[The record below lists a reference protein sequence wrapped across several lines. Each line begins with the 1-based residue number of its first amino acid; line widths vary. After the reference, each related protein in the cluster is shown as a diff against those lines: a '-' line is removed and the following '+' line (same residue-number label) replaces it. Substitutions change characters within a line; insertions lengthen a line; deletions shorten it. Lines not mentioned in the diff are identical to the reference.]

1 MVLSEIFRGNNEVR
15 EAARAGVQIDTVS
28 VAGASDAASAADG
41 SGKITGAIRPPAVA
55 GSFYPADRTTLK
67 QLITHQLD
75 YSREVLQQLE
85 PTLPAGV
92 PKAVIVPHAGYVYS
106 GTAAAL
112 AYALLERGRG
122 SVTRAVIVGP
132 THRVAVRGVACS
144 TAAAFETPLGTVPVD
159 IAAER
164 KALGLSVNEPLR
176 SGTHARPGA
185 PAPAMIVNAP
195 THAQEHAVEVQIPFL
210 QTVLGPDLTIVPLN
224 AGDATPQEVGDVLR
238 ALWGGPETVIVIS
251 SDLSHYHPHEV
262 ARALDD
268 QTIADIAA
276 LHLPIHPRRAC
287 GAYPINGLLDVLKGR
302 KDMRLFELG
311 CSTSGDDGVVA
322 LAGQP
327 RPAMRDADEPVVG
340 YVSFAA
346 WESKPEADALAGAD
360 DLGTS
365 GTPSHGEV
373 LLKLAR
379 AAIRERLHIEHP
391 TAADSTASILAANPW
406 LNEPGACFVT
416 LTEGGR
422 LRGCIGSLVAH
433 RSLGKDV
440 AEHAVDAATRDPRF
454 TPVTAAGYPLL
465 NVEVSVL
472 GEPEPIT
479 VNSCDADSRGTGS
492 KTATLAS
499 LQSGPQTDAVKR
511 DGSNVE
517 RPVRSRTELEEVL
530 RPGKDGLIL
539 ADRRGRS
546 ATFLPQ
552 VWDELPD
559 PHDFVAHLLAKA
571 GIRPSYDWTDSE
583 IDCQRYEVTAYAEH

>member
-28 VAGASDAASAADG
+28 VASASDAASAADG

-159 IAAER
+159 IAAES

-185 PAPAMIVNAP
+185 SAPAMIVNGP

-224 AGDATPQEVGDVLR
+224 AGDATPQEAGDVLR

-302 KDMRLFELG
+302 KDMKLFELG

-346 WESKPEADALAGAD
+346 WESKPEADAPAGAD
-360 DLGTS
+360 DLGES
-365 GTPSHGEV
+365 GTAHGDV

-406 LNEPGACFVT
+406 LNESGACFVT

-422 LRGCIGSLVAH
+422 LRGCIGSLAAH
-433 RSLGKDV
+433 RSLGKDI
-440 AEHAVDAATRDPRF
+440 AAHAVDAATRDPRF
-454 TPVTAAGYPLL
+454 NPVTAAEYPLL
-465 NVEVSVL
+465 NVEISVL

-479 VNSCDADSRGTGS
+479 VNSCDADSRDTGS

-539 ADRRGRS
+539 ADRRGCS

-552 VWDELPD
+552 VWDELPN

-571 GIRPSYDWTDSE
+571 GIRPSYDWNDGE

>member
-1 MVLSEIFRGNNEVR
+1 MMLSEIFRENNEVR

-28 VAGASDAASAADG
+28 VASASDAASAADG

-185 PAPAMIVNAP
+185 SAPAMIVNGP

-224 AGDATPQEVGDVLR
+224 AGDATPQEAGDVLR

-302 KDMRLFELG
+302 KDMKLFELG

-346 WESKPEADALAGAD
+346 WESKPEADAPAGAD
-360 DLGTS
+360 DLGES
-365 GTPSHGEV
+365 GTAHGDV

-406 LNEPGACFVT
+406 LNESGACFVT

-422 LRGCIGSLVAH
+422 LRGCIGSLAAH
-433 RSLGKDV
+433 RSLGKDI
-440 AEHAVDAATRDPRF
+440 AAHAVDAATHDPRF
-454 TPVTAAGYPLL
+454 NPVTAAEYPLL
-465 NVEVSVL
+465 NVEISVL

-479 VNSCDADSRGTGS
+479 VNSCDADSRDTGS

-552 VWDELPD
+552 VWDELPN

-571 GIRPSYDWTDSE
+571 GIRPSYDWNDGE

>member
-28 VAGASDAASAADG
+28 VASASDAASAADG

-185 PAPAMIVNAP
+185 SAPAMIVNGP

-224 AGDATPQEVGDVLR
+224 AGDATPQEAGDVLR

-302 KDMRLFELG
+302 KDMKLFELG

-327 RPAMRDADEPVVG
+327 RPTMRDADEPVVG

-346 WESKPEADALAGAD
+346 WESKPEADAPAGAD
-360 DLGTS
+360 DLGES
-365 GTPSHGEV
+365 GTAHGDV

-406 LNEPGACFVT
+406 LNESGACFVT

-422 LRGCIGSLVAH
+422 LRGCIGSLAAH

-440 AEHAVDAATRDPRF
+440 TEHAVDAATRDPRF
-454 TPVTAAGYPLL
+454 NPVTAAEYPLL
-465 NVEVSVL
+465 NVEISVL

-479 VNSCDADSRGTGS
+479 VNSCDADSRDTGS

-539 ADRRGRS
+539 ADRRGCS

-552 VWDELPD
+552 VWDELPN

-571 GIRPSYDWTDSE
+571 GIRPSYDWNDGE

>member
-28 VAGASDAASAADG
+28 VASASDAASAADG

-164 KALGLSVNEPLR
+164 KVLGLSVNEPLR

-346 WESKPEADALAGAD
+346 WESKPEADAPAGAD
-360 DLGTS
+360 DLGES
-365 GTPSHGEV
+365 GTAHGDV

-406 LNEPGACFVT
+406 LNESGACFVT

-422 LRGCIGSLVAH
+422 LRGCIGSLAAH
-433 RSLGKDV
+433 RSLGKDI
-440 AEHAVDAATRDPRF
+440 AAHAVDAATRDPRF
-454 TPVTAAGYPLL
+454 NPVTAAEYPLL
-465 NVEVSVL
+465 NVEISVL

-479 VNSCDADSRGTGS
+479 VNSCDADLCGTGS

-552 VWDELPD
+552 VWDELPN

-571 GIRPSYDWTDSE
+571 GIRPYYDWNDGE

>member
-28 VAGASDAASAADG
+28 VASASDAASAADG

-159 IAAER
+159 IAVER

-185 PAPAMIVNAP
+185 SAPAMIVNGP

-224 AGDATPQEVGDVLR
+224 AGDATPQEAGDVLR

-302 KDMRLFELG
+302 KDMKLFELG

-346 WESKPEADALAGAD
+346 WESKPEADAPAGAD
-360 DLGTS
+360 DLGES
-365 GTPSHGEV
+365 GTAHGDV

-406 LNEPGACFVT
+406 LNESGACFVT

-422 LRGCIGSLVAH
+422 LRGCIGSLAAH
-433 RSLGKDV
+433 RSLGKDI
-440 AEHAVDAATRDPRF
+440 AAHAVDAATHDPRF
-454 TPVTAAGYPLL
+454 NPVTAAEYPLL
-465 NVEVSVL
+465 NVEISVL

-479 VNSCDADSRGTGS
+479 VNSCDADSRDTGS

-552 VWDELPD
+552 VWDELPN

-571 GIRPSYDWTDSE
+571 GIRPSYDWNDGE

>member
-28 VAGASDAASAADG
+28 VASASDAASAADG

-346 WESKPEADALAGAD
+346 WESKPEADAPAGAD
-360 DLGTS
+360 DLGEL
-365 GTPSHGEV
+365 GTAHGDV

-379 AAIRERLHIEHP
+379 AAIRERLHIERP

-406 LNEPGACFVT
+406 LNESGACFVT

-422 LRGCIGSLVAH
+422 LRGCIGSLAAH
-433 RSLGKDV
+433 RSLGKDI
-440 AEHAVDAATRDPRF
+440 AAHAVDAATRDPRF
-454 TPVTAAGYPLL
+454 NPVTAAEYPLL
-465 NVEVSVL
+465 NVEISVL

-479 VNSCDADSRGTGS
+479 VNSCDADSRDTGS

-539 ADRRGRS
+539 ADRRGCS

-552 VWDELPD
+552 VWDELPN

-571 GIRPSYDWTDSE
+571 GIRPSYDWNDGE

>member
-28 VAGASDAASAADG
+28 VASASDAASAADG

-185 PAPAMIVNAP
+185 SAPAMIVNGP

-224 AGDATPQEVGDVLR
+224 AGDATPQEAGDVLR

-302 KDMRLFELG
+302 KDMKLFELG

-346 WESKPEADALAGAD
+346 WKSKPEADAPAGAD
-360 DLGTS
+360 DLGES
-365 GTPSHGEV
+365 GTAHGDV

-406 LNEPGACFVT
+406 LNESGACFVT

-422 LRGCIGSLVAH
+422 LRGCIGSLAAH
-433 RSLGKDV
+433 RALGKDI
-440 AEHAVDAATRDPRF
+440 AAHAVDAATRDPRF
-454 TPVTAAGYPLL
+454 NPVTAAEYPLL
-465 NVEVSVL
+465 NVEISVL

-479 VNSCDADSRGTGS
+479 VNSCDADSRDTGS

-539 ADRRGRS
+539 ADRRGCS

-552 VWDELPD
+552 VWDELPN

-571 GIRPSYDWTDSE
+571 GIRPYYDWNDGE